1 MQVLRCLRAGH
12 GPADRVRR
20 WRPGCPDRAPLCSAA
35 GCIVQRLHSRQSR
48 PSPPNRPRLH
58 PAHERGSVLRAAL
71 LPRNTSPGA
80 RTRCRTGA
88 KPMTGWVKSA
98 AGVPTCASRSKPAR
112 PRIRPGRHIMRT
124 ERKAMHPTFPAP
136 RTLTLAVLSAILLG
150 GCASCSTDGGF
161 ETVRSATQSRIQKDV
176 VWSRDEASHT
186 QIRARIDALLAQPL
200 SADDA
205 VQIALLNNPGLQAAF
220 NTLGIAEADWVAAQQ
235 SAHYQQQTM
244 DAAEAGA
251 ELARRMAQVGNWSK
265 LKQAREQSFYADAA
279 LAVARAEQTKL
290 QARERLVR
298 LLGLPHGDALQLPER
313 LPDLPATLPALPE
326 VEQQAMDSRLDLQAA
341 RLQTEALARNLGLTR
356 RTRFDNVLEL
366 GAISNS
372 SNEVP
377 LQRGYEISFELPLF
391 DWGQTRVVQAESRY
405 RQALERAREIA
416 VNARS
421 EERAAYAMQQSQSAI
436 ARHLR
441 DEVVP
446 LKQRISEEN
455 QYRYNGMLIGV
466 FELLADAR
474 SQIASVNAAIEA
486 QRDFWLA
493 DADMRMA
500 LAGTPG
506 KTPVT
511 SLPSASA
518 DAAGGH

>member
-1 MQVLRCLRAGH
+1 
-12 GPADRVRR
+12 
-20 WRPGCPDRAPLCSAA
+20 
-35 GCIVQRLHSRQSR
+35 
-48 PSPPNRPRLH
+48 
-58 PAHERGSVLRAAL
+58 
-71 LPRNTSPGA
+71 
-80 RTRCRTGA
+80 
-88 KPMTGWVKSA
+88 MT
-98 AGVPTCASRSKPAR
+98 T
-112 PRIRPGRHIMRT
+112 MRT
-124 ERKAMHPTFPAP
+124 EAIPVNRYPFTP
-136 RTLTLAVLSAILLG
+136 RTLGLAVLAATLLG
-150 GCASCSTDGGF
+150 GCAGFSADGGF
-161 ETVRSATQSRIQKDV
+161 GPIQSATRSRIQKDV
-176 VWSRDEASHT
+176 VWTRDEATRSQT
-186 QIRARIDALLAQPL
+186 QARIEALLAKPL

-220 NTLGIAEADWVAAQQ
+220 NTLGIAEADWVAAQRLPNPSVSIGRLTRGSEVEWERSLHLNLMRLLTMPMRIDIEQRLFEQTRRELVLNVLRLAADTRKAWVVAVSASQ
-235 SAHYQQQTM
+235 SAQYQQQAM

-265 LKQAREQSFYADAA
+265 LKQAREQAFYADAA

-298 LLGLPHGDALQLPER
+298 LLGLPNGEALQLPER
-313 LPDLPATLPALPE
+313 LPDLPATLPALPD
-326 VEQQAMDSRLDLQAA
+326 VEQQAMDSRLDLQAI

-356 RTRFDNVLEL
+356 RTRFINVLEL

-405 RQALERAREIA
+405 RQALERARETA

-421 EERAAYAMQQSQSAI
+421 EVREAYAMQQSQYAI

-506 KTPVT
+506 KIPAT
-511 SLPSASA
+511 SISSVPAGA
-518 DAAGGH
+518 MGGH